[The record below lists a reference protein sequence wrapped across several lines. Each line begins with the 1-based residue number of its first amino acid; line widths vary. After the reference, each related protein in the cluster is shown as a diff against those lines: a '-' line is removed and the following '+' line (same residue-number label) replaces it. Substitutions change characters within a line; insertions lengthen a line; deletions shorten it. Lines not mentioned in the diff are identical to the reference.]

1 MTYSK
6 PCIIQQRKT
15 HGWQV
20 YLIFFPNKTWQF
32 HHPNKTWQFHHPKKL
47 GKKIRPFWIDLIPT
61 SPIHPENLR
70 FDSPIRFHD
79 DPPVVEHP
87 KKKGSALENTG
98 LEFEGCDFSL
108 NSLPKVAKLQHTRKL
123 DKAIGDVFFL
133 PIFDGVDSMFPEK
146 KTCTVKHLIVWYV
159 YT

>member
-6 PCIIQQRKT
+6 PCIIQQQKNSWLT
-15 HGWQV
+15 
-20 YLIFFPNKTWQF
+20 KSTWSSSPTFQ
-32 HHPNKTWQFHHPKKL
+32 L
-47 GKKIRPFWIDLIPT
+47 GKTSSSQVSRRNKNPTLLDRSHSDRP
-61 SPIHPENLR
+61 PIHPENLAALTR
-70 FDSPIRFHD
+70 RTPIRFDD

-133 PIFDGVDSMFPEK
+133 ANIRWCWLDVPRK
-146 KTCTVKHLIVWYV
+146 KNVKHLIVWYV